1 MLTLPSAPP
10 PPVAKAKLELTLDG
24 SGGTVSLTRV
34 DPSGATTTLFIA
46 PLPKTADR
54 STSTLP
60 FTARSPRARTAG
72 GGGGGGGDVGADAV
86 VGAAS
91 AESAVESFDVVLRLD
106 ARNYSVTVTPSYPAS
121 SSATATSLGSA
132 THASGGAAAAA
143 GNGLHGAALRDYVS
157 NNDRGVGVTV
167 LSIAAS
173 GIQGDV
179 AVAVQSRL
187 LPGEDPLR
195 PVAKL
200 AEP

>member
-46 PLPKTADR
+46 PLPKTAVG

-60 FTARSPRARTAG
+60 FTARSPRART
-72 GGGGGGGDVGADAV
+72 GGGGGDVGADAV

-132 THASGGAAAAA
+132 THVSGGAAAAA